1 MFEKQMITLYN
12 GLGVD
17 ESAHDG
23 ASDTPQCGAVTS
35 GMTKVIVTTTEK
47 GIRYPYLRLARLSP
61 RRVML
66 TPA

>member
-1 MFEKQMITLYN
+1 MSQRMMVLANSAMRGYNITYDEG
-12 GLGVD
+12 GLV
-17 ESAHDG
+17 
-23 ASDTPQCGAVTS
+23 
-35 GMTKVIVTTTEK
+35 VTTTEK

>member
-23 ASDTPQCGAVTS
+23 ASGRAITS
-35 GMTKVIVTTTEK
+35 GMTKVFVTTTTEK